1 MNTSLS
7 KTSKIDRS
15 KLAFNNYFQTY
26 IEEAL
31 RVGLISMAEVAN
43 IKVMLVKLLEVQIQ
57 RYTRFES
64 SSVKVETAEG
74 LMRAILYGL
83 DFKFKSLKDE
93 EGIRLL
99 KQQSLET
106 LFREG
111 VELIKGQVEKS
122 KVYFERLKVNR
133 LKVDNFAY
141 NDTIDKGFTD
151 FYPYYD
157 PEFSGHMSA
166 ADIDYPLCMDEMKEE
181 GITYVYSYLKK
192 LYYENAFCSYFKIE
206 DINNL
211 LESSDPNEKELLI
224 NIFEMVL
231 VNAIGRVLVHKDLTG
246 LGLSKADISILQSQ
260 FENEKF
266 PLNLLQS
273 AAMEIINTFKINGFL
288 KQYILCACIPVGKR
302 IEVAVVNQ
310 TLDKIF
316 VPFKRARDIATID
329 FKDGESLADDV
340 FKEVIEAVCSAGGV
354 TDKLEIFKTH
364 IHSLKDMVDFLESE
378 CLYGREYQALY
389 RSLSELE
396 LALLLKIL
404 TVEDEMH
411 FKVCLQ
417 EIKQKEVL
425 MHIWE
430 SELICFLGDKEE
442 EFRCRLWPVIQ
453 NIKIQK

>member
-1 MNTSLS
+1 MITVFTPVYNRRYILEKCYQSL
-7 KTSKIDRS
+7 
-15 KLAFNNYFQTY
+15 LHQTNKNFKWLIVDDGSTDQVEDLITQW
-26 IEEAL
+26 IEEKKIAIHFIRQENGGKHVAHNTGVLNCDTDLFICVDSDDYLTDDAIELVYKYWDMIKNNQQLAGIAMLRKYQNGQLMSTHMPKGIDSSTLYDLYENYHFKGDLAL
-31 RVGLISMAEVAN
+31 V
-43 IKVMLVKLLEVQIQ
+43 
-57 RYTRFES
+57 
-64 SSVKVETAEG
+64 
-74 LMRAILYGL
+74 
-83 DFKFKSLKDE
+83 
-93 EGIRLL
+93 
-99 KQQSLET
+99 
-106 LFREG
+106 FRTE
-111 VELIKGQVEKS
+111 I
-122 KVYFERLKVNR
+122 
-133 LKVDNFAY
+133 
-141 NDTIDKGFTD
+141 
-151 FYPYYD
+151 
-157 PEFSGHMSA
+157 
-166 ADIDYPLCMDEMKEE
+166 
-181 GITYVYSYLKK
+181 LKK
-192 LYYENAFCSYFKIE
+192 YLF
-206 DINNL
+206 
-211 LESSDPNEKELLI
+211 P
-224 NIFEMVL
+224 
-231 VNAIGRVLVHKDLTG
+231 
-246 LGLSKADISILQSQ
+246 Q